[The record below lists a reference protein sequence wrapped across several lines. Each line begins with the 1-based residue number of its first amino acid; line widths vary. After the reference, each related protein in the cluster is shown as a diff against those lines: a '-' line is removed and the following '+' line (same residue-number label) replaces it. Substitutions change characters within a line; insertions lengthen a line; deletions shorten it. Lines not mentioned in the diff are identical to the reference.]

1 MSLPQFVKSFKL
13 RSILCIF
20 ILNFHKIETMIT
32 EVVPSEVFLF
42 YQPTLLHQHFI
53 KNLNNFWKF
62 IFHFHEMIFM
72 FVKVNNFGSLWSPL
86 DEIHFG
92 KHDFHFLKVED
103 HWLDFLLDWFLH
115 MISMFPKWTHPSESL
130 CKNKNHFAILKS

>member
-1 MSLPQFVKSFKL
+1 MEQRKCETISVVRQKHSKQLLWANLYGKKDKNFFKNWTDKCSSAFASICQIFKFI
-13 RSILCIF
+13 SILCIF
-20 ILNFHKIETMIT
+20 ILNFQKIETMIT

-53 KNLNNFWKF
+53 KNSNNFWKF

-92 KHDFHFLKVED
+92 KHNFHF
-103 HWLDFLLDWFLH
+103 F
-115 MISMFPKWTHPSESL
+115 
-130 CKNKNHFAILKS
+130 

>member
-1 MSLPQFVKSFKL
+1 MFKCLCLNLSNLSNLDSFSAYSYSIFTKL
-13 RSILCIF
+13 KLWLRKWYPVRFSF
-20 ILNFHKIETMIT
+20 
-32 EVVPSEVFLF
+32 F

-53 KNLNNFWKF
+53 KNPNNFWKF

-92 KHDFHFLKVED
+92 KHNFHFFKSWRPLT
-103 HWLDFLLDWFLH
+103 WLFTWL
-115 MISMFPKWTHPSESL
+115 ISPYDIYVSKMDSSQYL
-130 CKNKNHFAILKS
+130 QR

>member
-1 MSLPQFVKSFKL
+1 MFKCLCLNLSDFSNLDPFSAYSYSIFTKLKLWLRRWFPVRFSF
-13 RSILCIF
+13 
-20 ILNFHKIETMIT
+20 
-32 EVVPSEVFLF
+32 F

-53 KNLNNFWKF
+53 KNSNNFWKF

-92 KHDFHFLKVED
+92 KHNFHFFKSWRPLT
-103 HWLDFLLDWFLH
+103 WLFTWL
-115 MISMFPKWTHPSESL
+115 ISPYDIYVSKMDSSQ
-130 CKNKNHFAILKS
+130 

>member
-1 MSLPQFVKSFKL
+1 MFRCLCLNLSNLSNLYPFSAYSLSIFTKLKLWLRKWFPVRFSF
-13 RSILCIF
+13 
-20 ILNFHKIETMIT
+20 
-32 EVVPSEVFLF
+32 F

-53 KNLNNFWKF
+53 KNPNNFWKF

-92 KHDFHFLKVED
+92 KHNFHFFKSWRPLT
-103 HWLDFLLDWFLH
+103 WLFTWL
-115 MISMFPKWTHPSESL
+115 ISPYDIYVSKMDSSQWVFM
-130 CKNKNHFAILKS
+130 